1 MGSRKLTLG
10 EEKILALVQEEYG
23 PQNTKKDVLYSDNG
37 EAMIFAKDEHGV
49 PYKLIDLTNVA
60 AMCENGT
67 IKSEQELLSKWIRI
81 PIDK

>member
-1 MGSRKLTLG
+1 
-10 EEKILALVQEEYG
+10 
-23 PQNTKKDVLYSDNG
+23 VLFSDHG

-49 PYKLIDLTNVA
+49 PYKLINLTNVA

-81 PIDK
+81 PYEK